1 MTHRPKNMNTLQHEI
16 IVDKFKKKKK
26 INDLMERCIDKD
38 EVLIWEWITS
48 DSNIIIIIREEGGQ
62 WWNN

>member
-1 MTHRPKNMNTLQHEI
+1 
-16 IVDKFKKKKK
+16 
-26 INDLMERCIDKD
+26 MERCIDKD

-48 DSNIIIIIREEGGQ
+48 DSNRIIIIREEGGQ